1 MRHLNKMAKCLA
13 FVLLLLAL
21 STTLHAQL
29 SEGSIAGAVADVT
42 GAAVA
47 GANLKIT
54 SLQTG
59 AVVETKT
66 DNIGYYRV
74 LHLQVGAYQ
83 IRVEAQG
90 FKATV
95 LESIPVNVDTTTRA
109 DARLQVGTARETVE
123 VTEGAALVQTEEAR
137 LSSTITHEEINNL
150 PLNGRQVYQL
160 VSLEPGVTQ
169 TNAPVISNV
178 PSPTSSVTF
187 DFGYTANGSTPRG
200 NNFVLDGNSNNNE
213 WLGGTP
219 LIYPS
224 LDAIQEVQ
232 VQTLNFSAEYGRNN
246 GTVVNVVTKSG
257 TNRLH
262 GSLFYSGRN
271 TALDTR
277 DFFDPSDEKTPLH
290 QNQFGGS
297 VGGPIVKD
305 KTFFFADYEGSRLSA
320 GQPATFVSETPA
332 FRQLVT
338 TNNPNSLAA
347 MFYHDF
353 PGPACTGAAYG
364 IDGQY
369 CPAVASQVEPN
380 QADQYLVRVDQH
392 LGAHDQFYGRWVNT
406 LASGDVASQELEGA
420 GTRGFKA
427 PFEGFFADL
436 SLGETHEFSTH
447 TLNDLRVAYSRNNS
461 SIDFAL
467 PPNTLTGA
475 ALKNA
480 GLPADDFG
488 DLVFDDGVIPMGGEV
503 FVPRKFIFDT
513 YALTDT
519 LTHIIGRHALKF
531 GFQVRHIEE
540 NSDYQLTSK
549 PYFEFTCID
558 SNACPL
564 YVNGVYEGGYSFG
577 GATPSTPLNP
587 AGDLAY
593 LQAGLVNRNNCTG
606 TPSPTCGQFTD
617 TPRHFRWNQF
627 AGFVQ
632 DDWKVS
638 SRLTLN
644 LGVRYDL
651 FESPTETKG
660 ILSNV
665 ILGPGSNLFQQMAT
679 ASVGRVSKLWNTD
692 KKNFAPRIGV
702 SWDPRGKG
710 DMVVR
715 SGFSIAYNEPYS
727 NLYTNASRLDPP
739 DAITTFV
746 EPSLGIGIYPI
757 PYGPGEFPFQPS
769 PDFAGPT
776 LPNGG
781 IGPASSG
788 IQITPSGVYPNLRT
802 NYSMQ
807 WFFGIQRQ
815 FLNDYAVSINYVG
828 TRGVG
833 GYTREDYNR
842 YDGDICSNLADYYG
856 PNCDLVNK
864 TLNPGW
870 GELTYVDNE
879 GQSTYHGMNAQLRK
893 TYSHGLMFTAN
904 YTWGKV
910 LDNVTEGGLGDYF
923 NTNGYGGLYSGVQD
937 IENQR
942 GDRGP
947 SEFDATHRFAFSSLW
962 TLPSPKSNALAKN
975 VLGGW
980 KLNSIVSLQSGRPF
994 DVYCGLPWY
1003 EGCDFNLDGLA
1014 YDRPNRPTGIKTS
1027 GFSNQ
1032 QLVNGLF
1039 GDPTPLGTYLGF
1051 YGRTSLASQVFCPNG
1066 LNSILD
1072 TLFVDGALTPCLPV
1086 GTNGNLSR
1094 NAFRGPAYKTV
1105 DLSLFKDIKAGD
1117 RATVQ
1122 FQAQA
1127 FNLFNRVNLYNPIGD
1142 MGSRQFGRST
1152 TAFPAR
1158 QIQLGLKVLF

>member
-1 MRHLNKMAKCLA
+1 MRHSARIGKWSA
-13 FVLLLLAL
+13 FVLLLFAL
-21 STTLHAQL
+21 STTLQAQL
-29 SEGSIAGAVADVT
+29 NEGGIAGAVTDVS
-42 GAAVA
+42 GAAVS
-47 GANLKIT
+47 GASIKIT
-54 SLQTG
+54 NPQTG
-59 AVVETKT
+59 SVVETKT
-66 DNIGYYRV
+66 DNIGYFRV
-74 LHLQVGAYQ
+74 LHLLPGTYQ

-90 FKATV
+90 FKAAV
-95 LESIPVNVDTTTRA
+95 LESIPVNTGATTRA
-109 DARLQVGTARETVE
+109 DANLQVGTTRETVE
-123 VTEGAALVQTEEAR
+123 VTEGAALIQTEEAR
-137 LSSTITHEEINNL
+137 LSTTITNQEVTNL

-160 VSLEPGVTQ
+160 ISLEPGVTQ

-257 TNRLH
+257 TNKLH
-262 GSLFYSGRN
+262 GSVFYNGRN
-271 TALDTR
+271 TDLDTR
-277 DFFDPSDEKTPLH
+277 DFFDQSGKTPVHL
-290 QNQFGGS
+290 NQFGGS
-297 VGGPIVKD
+297 VGGPIIKD
-305 KTFFFADYEGSRLSA
+305 KTFFFLDYEGSRLSE
-320 GQPATFVSETPA
+320 GQPEAFVSETPA

-353 PGPACTGAAYG
+353 PGPACTGPAYG
-364 IDGQY
+364 VDGQY
-369 CPAVASQVEPN
+369 CPAVASQVEPD
-380 QADQYLVRVDQH
+380 QSDQYLVRVDQH
-392 LGAHDQFYGRWVNT
+392 VGTHDQFYGRWVNT
-406 LASGDVASQELEGA
+406 LASGDVASQELGGA

-427 PFEGFFADL
+427 PFDGFFADL
-436 SLGETHEFSTH
+436 SLGETHEFSTN

-461 SIDFAL
+461 KIDFNL

-480 GLPADDFG
+480 GLPSDDFG
-488 DLVFDDGVIPMGGEV
+488 DLVFDDGVVPMGGEV
-503 FVPRKFIFDT
+503 YIPRKFIFDT

-531 GFQVRHIEE
+531 GFQVRRIQE

-549 PYFEFTCID
+549 PWFEFSCID
-558 SNACPL
+558 SDSCFQ
-564 YVNGVYEGGYSFG
+564 SFG
-577 GATPSTPLNP
+577 GATPSTALNP
-587 AGDLAY
+587 AGDLPY
-593 LQAGLVNRNNCTG
+593 LQAGLVNRYNCTG
-606 TPSPTCGQFTD
+606 ATSPTCGQFTD

-644 LGVRYDL
+644 LGLRYDV

-665 ILGPGSNLFQQMAT
+665 ILGPGSNLFQRIAT

-692 KKNFAPRIGV
+692 KKDFAPRLGL

-715 SGFSIAYNEPYS
+715 AGFSIAYNEPYS

-757 PYGPGEFPFQPS
+757 PYGPGQFPFMPS

-781 IGPASSG
+781 IGPVSSG
-788 IQITPSGVYPNLRT
+788 IDITPSGVYPNLRT

-815 FLNDYAVSINYVG
+815 FAHDYALSINYVG

-842 YDGDICSNLADYYG
+842 YDGDICQNLSE
-856 PNCDLVNK
+856 PFTPSCDLINK

-870 GELTYVDNE
+870 GELTYIDNE
-879 GQSTYHGMNAQLRK
+879 GQAIYHGMNAQLRK

-947 SEFDATHRFAFSSLW
+947 SEFDATHRFALSALW
-962 TLPSPKSNALAKN
+962 TLPSPKSNTVARN

-1003 EGCDFNLDGLA
+1003 EGCDFNMDGLP
-1014 YDRPNRPTGIKTS
+1014 YDRPNRPAGIKTT

-1032 QLVNGLF
+1032 QFVNGLF
-1039 GDPTPLGTYLGF
+1039 GNPTPLPFPEYTGY

-1072 TLFVDGALTPCLPV
+1072 TIYISSALTPCLPV

-1094 NAFRGPAYKTV
+1094 NAFRGPASKAV
-1105 DLSLFKDIKAGD
+1105 DLALLKDMKAGD

-1122 FQAQA
+1122 FQAEA

-1142 MGSRQFGRST
+1142 MGSPQFGRST
-1152 TAFPAR
+1152 AAFPSR

>member
-1 MRHLNKMAKCLA
+1 MRHLSKMAKWSA
-13 FVLLLLAL
+13 FILLLFAV
-21 STTLHAQL
+21 SSTLHAQL
-29 SEGSIAGAVADVT
+29 TEGSITGAVADVT
-42 GAAVA
+42 GAAVS
-47 GANLKIT
+47 GASVKIT
-54 SLQTG
+54 NLQTG

-83 IRVEAQG
+83 IRIEAQG

-95 LESIPVNVDTTTRA
+95 LDSIPVNVDTTTRA
-109 DARLQVGTARETVE
+109 DAKLLVGGAQETVE
-123 VTEGAALVQTEEAR
+123 VAEGAALVQTEEAR

-257 TNRLH
+257 TNHLH

-271 TALDTR
+271 TAFDTR
-277 DFFDPSDEKTPLH
+277 DFFDQADKTPLH

-305 KTFFFADYEGSRLSA
+305 KTFFFADYEGSRLTA
-320 GQPATFVSETPA
+320 GQPVVFTVETPA
-332 FRQLVT
+332 FLQTYVT
-338 TNNPNSLAA
+338 GPLAT

-353 PGPACTGAAYG
+353 PAPPCTGPVFG
-364 IDGQY
+364 SVGQY
-369 CPAVASQVEPN
+369 CPAAASQVEPD
-380 QADQYLVRVDQH
+380 QADQYLVRVDQR
-392 LGAHDQFYGRWVNT
+392 LGTHDQFYGRWVNT

-420 GTRGFKA
+420 GIRGFRA
-427 PFEGFFADL
+427 PFNGFFADL
-436 SLGETHEFSTH
+436 SLGETHEFTTH

-461 SIDFAL
+461 RIDFGL

-480 GLPADDFG
+480 GLPSDDFG
-488 DLVFDDGVIPMGGEV
+488 DLVFDDGVAPMGGEV

-519 LTHIIGRHALKF
+519 LTHIVGRHALKF

-549 PYFEFTCID
+549 PFIEFSSIFAFAAD
-558 SNACPL
+558 AP
-564 YVNGVYEGGYSFG
+564 
-577 GATPSTPLNP
+577 
-587 AGDLAY
+587 Y
-593 LQAGLVNRNNCTG
+593 LQAGLVNRINCTG

-638 SRLTLN
+638 AHLTLN
-644 LGVRYDL
+644 LGLRYDL

-665 ILGPGSNLFQQMAT
+665 ILGSGSNLFQQIAN

-715 SGFSIAYNEPYS
+715 AGFSIAYNEPYS

-746 EPSLGIGIYPI
+746 EPSLGIGTTL
-757 PYGPGEFPFQPS
+757 PYQFPFVPS

-781 IGPASSG
+781 IGPVSSG
-788 IQITPSGVYPNLRT
+788 IDITPSGVYPNLRT

-815 FLNDYAVSINYVG
+815 FLHDYALSINYVG

-842 YDGDICSNLADYYG
+842 FDGDICSNLVTDCG
-856 PNCDLVNK
+856 LVNR

-870 GELTYVDNE
+870 GELTYIDNE
-879 GQSTYHGMNAQLRK
+879 GQSIYHGLNAQLRK

-947 SEFDATHRFAFSSLW
+947 SEFDATHRFALSAIW
-962 TLPSPKSNALAKN
+962 TLPSPKSNAVARN

-1003 EGCDFNLDGLA
+1003 EGCDFNMDGLA
-1014 YDRPNRPTGIKTS
+1014 YDRPNRPAGIKTT

-1039 GDPTPLGTYLGF
+1039 GDPTPLLTYTGF

-1072 TLFVDGALTPCLPV
+1072 TIFINAALTPCLPV

-1122 FQAQA
+1122 FQAEA

-1142 MGSRQFGRST
+1142 MGSRQFGQST

>member
-1 MRHLNKMAKCLA
+1 MRHSGKMAKWSA
-13 FVLLLLAL
+13 FVVLLFAL
-21 STTLHAQL
+21 SNTLQAQL
-29 SEGSIAGAVADVT
+29 TEGSIAGAVTDVS
-42 GAAVA
+42 GGAVA
-47 GANLKIT
+47 GASAKIT
-54 SLQTG
+54 NLQTG

-83 IRVEAQG
+83 IRVEAPG
-90 FKATV
+90 FKASV
-95 LESIPVNVDTTTRA
+95 LENVPVNVNTTTRA
-109 DARLQVGTARETVE
+109 DAKLQVGGAQETVE
-123 VTEGAALVQTEEAR
+123 VSGGAALIQTEEAR
-137 LSSTITHEEINNL
+137 LSNTITHQEVDNL

-160 VSLEPGVTQ
+160 VTLEPGVTQ

-187 DFGYTANGSTPRG
+187 LYGYIANGSTPRG
-200 NNFVLDGNSNNNE
+200 NNFILDGNSNNNE

-219 LIYPS
+219 LIFPS

-246 GTVVNVVTKSG
+246 GTVVNIVTKSG
-257 TNRLH
+257 SNHLH
-262 GSLFYSGRN
+262 GSVFYTGRN
-271 TALDTR
+271 TALDAR
-277 DFFDPSDEKTPLH
+277 DFFDQSAKTPLH

-297 VGGPIVKD
+297 VGGPIIKD
-305 KTFFFADYEGSRLSA
+305 KTFFFVDYEGSRLTG
-320 GQPATFVSETPA
+320 GQPAVFTVETPT
-332 FRQLVT
+332 FLQTYVT
-338 TNNPNSLAA
+338 GPLAT

-353 PGPACTGAAYG
+353 PAPACTGPVFG
-364 IDGQY
+364 SVGQY
-369 CPAVASQVEPN
+369 CPAAASQVEPN
-380 QADQYLVRVDQH
+380 RADQYLVRVDQH
-392 LGAHDQFYGRWVNT
+392 LGTHDQLYGRWVNA
-406 LASGDVASQELEGA
+406 LASGDVAAQELEGA
-420 GTRGFKA
+420 GIRGFKA
-427 PFEGFFADL
+427 PFDGFFADL
-436 SLGETHEFSTH
+436 SLGETHEFTSH

-461 SIDFAL
+461 RIDFGL
-467 PPNTLTGA
+467 PPNSLTGA
-475 ALKNA
+475 ALSSH
-480 GLPADDFG
+480 GLPPDDFG
-488 DLVFDDGVIPMGGEV
+488 DLVFDDGVAPMGGEV

-531 GFQVRHIEE
+531 GFQVRHIQE

-549 PYFEFTCID
+549 PFIEF
-558 SNACPL
+558 SNIFAFAVDAP
-564 YVNGVYEGGYSFG
+564 
-577 GATPSTPLNP
+577 
-587 AGDLAY
+587 Y
-593 LQAGLVNRNNCTG
+593 LQAGLVNRYNCTG

-632 DDWKVS
+632 DDWKVNP
-638 SRLTLN
+638 RLTLN
-644 LGVRYDL
+644 LGLRYDL

-665 ILGPGSNLFQQMAT
+665 ILGPGSNLFQQMAS

-715 SGFSIAYNEPYS
+715 AGFSIAYNEPYS

-746 EPSLGIGIYPI
+746 EPSLGIGTTL
-757 PYGPGEFPFQPS
+757 PYQFPFVPS

-781 IGPASSG
+781 IGPAVNNVT
-788 IQITPSGVYPNLRT
+788 ITPSGVYPNLRT

-807 WFFGIQRQ
+807 WFFGIQQQ
-815 FLNDYAVSINYVG
+815 FLHDYALSVNYVG

-842 YDGDICSNLADYYG
+842 FDGDVCSNLVTDCG
-856 PNCDLVNK
+856 LVNR

-870 GELTYVDNE
+870 GELTYIDNE
-879 GQSTYHGMNAQLRK
+879 GQSIYHGMNAQLRK
-893 TYSHGLMFTAN
+893 AYSHGLLFTAN

-947 SEFDATHRFAFSSLW
+947 SEFDVRQRFALSALW
-962 TLPSPKSNALAKN
+962 TLPSPESNAVARN

-1003 EGCDFNLDGLA
+1003 EGCDFNEDGLA
-1014 YDRPNRPTGIKTS
+1014 YDRPNRPAGIKTT

-1032 QLVNGLF
+1032 QFVNGLF
-1039 GDPTPLGTYLGF
+1039 GDSTPLTTYTGF

-1066 LNSILD
+1066 LNSVLD
-1072 TLFVDGALTPCLPV
+1072 TLFISPALTPCLPV

-1122 FQAQA
+1122 FQADA
-1127 FNLFNRVNLYNPIGD
+1127 FNLFNRVNLYNPISD
-1142 MGSRQFGRST
+1142 MGSPQFGRST
-1152 TAFPAR
+1152 AAFPAR

>member
-1 MRHLNKMAKCLA
+1 MRGFGQLAKWPALVCL
-13 FVLLLLAL
+13 FVV
-21 STTLHAQL
+21 SFVSMQAQL
-29 SEGSIAGAVADVT
+29 NEGSVAGVVTDVSGAV
-42 GAAVA
+42 VA
-47 GANLKIT
+47 GASVKIT
-54 SLQTG
+54 NLQTG
-59 AVVETKT
+59 SVDEAKT
-66 DNIGYYRV
+66 DDIGYYRV
-74 LHLQVGAYQ
+74 LHLQIGAYQ
-83 IRVEAQG
+83 VRVEAPG
-90 FKATV
+90 FKATL
-95 LESIPVNVDTTTRA
+95 LESVPVNVGTTARA
-109 DARLQVGTARETVE
+109 DAKLQPGGARETVE
-123 VTEGAALVQTEEAR
+123 VIEGETLVQTEEAR
-137 LSSTITHEEINNL
+137 LSSTITHEEVNNL

-257 TNRLH
+257 TNKLH
-262 GSLFYSGRN
+262 GTIFYTGRN
-271 TALDTR
+271 TDLDAR
-277 DFFDPSDEKTPLH
+277 DFFDQVDRTPLH

-297 VGGPIVKD
+297 LGGPIIKD
-305 KTFFFADYEGSRLSA
+305 KTFFFVDYEGSRLSA
-320 GQPATFVSETPA
+320 GQPATFISETPS
-332 FRQLVT
+332 FRALVT
-338 TNNPNSLAA
+338 ANNPSSLAA

-353 PGPACTGAAYG
+353 PGPACTGTPFG
-364 IDGQY
+364 VDGEY

-380 QADQYLVRVDQH
+380 RADQYLLRVDQH
-392 LGAHDQFYGRWVNT
+392 LGVHDQFYGRWVNT
-406 LASGDVASQELEGA
+406 LASGDVASQELGGA

-427 PFEGFFADL
+427 PFDGFFADL
-436 SLGETHEFSTH
+436 SLGETHEFSTRM
-447 TLNDLRVAYSRNNS
+447 LNDLRVAYSRNNS
-461 SIDFAL
+461 HIAFQL

-475 ALKNA
+475 ALQSA
-480 GLPADDFG
+480 GDPSDAFG
-488 DLVFDDGVIPMGGEV
+488 DLVFDDGVVPMGGEV
-503 FVPRKFIFDT
+503 YIPRKFIFDT

-519 LTHIIGRHALKF
+519 LTYIVGRHALKF

-549 PYFEFTCID
+549 PYFEFSCID
-558 SNACPL
+558 SNVCF
-564 YVNGVYEGGYSFG
+564 NSFG
-577 GATPSTPLNP
+577 GATPSTILNP
-587 AGDLAY
+587 AGDNPY
-593 LQAGLVNRNNCTG
+593 LQAGLVNRYNCTG
-606 TPSPTCGQFTD
+606 TLSATCGQFTD

-632 DDWKVS
+632 DDWKVNP
-638 SRLTLN
+638 RLTLN
-644 LGVRYDL
+644 LGLRYDL

-665 ILGPGSNLFQQMAT
+665 ILGAGSNLFQQIAG

-692 KKNFAPRIGV
+692 KKNFAPRLGI

-715 SGFSIAYNEPYS
+715 AGFSIAYNEPYS

-757 PYGPGEFPFQPS
+757 PYGPGQFPFTPS

-788 IQITPSGVYPNLRT
+788 IDITPSGVYPYLRT

-807 WFFGIQRQ
+807 WFLGIQRQ
-815 FLNDYAVSINYVG
+815 FLHDYALTVNYVG

-842 YDGDICSNLADYYG
+842 YDGDVCSNLADYYG
-856 PNCDLVNK
+856 PSCDLVNK

-879 GQSTYHGMNAQLRK
+879 GQSIYHGMNAQLRK
-893 TYSHGLMFTAN
+893 TYSHGFTVTAN

-923 NTNGYGGLYSGVQD
+923 NTNGYGALYSGVQD

-947 SEFDATHRFAFSSLW
+947 SEFDATHRFALSSLW
-962 TLPSPKSNALAKN
+962 TLPSPRSNAIGRN

-1003 EGCDFNLDGLA
+1003 EGCDFNMDGLA
-1014 YDRPNRPTGIKTS
+1014 YDRPNRPAGIKTT
-1027 GFSNQ
+1027 GFSNRQ
-1032 QLVNGLF
+1032 FVSGLF
-1039 GDPTPLGTYLGF
+1039 GDPTPLTTYAGF
-1051 YGRTSLASQVFCPNG
+1051 YGRTSLASQNFCPNG

-1072 TLFVDGALTPCLPV
+1072 TLFVDSTLTPCLPV

-1094 NAFRGPAYKTV
+1094 NAFRGPAFKDV

-1122 FQAQA
+1122 FQAEA

-1142 MGSRQFGRST
+1142 MGSPQFGRST
-1152 TAFPAR
+1152 SAFPAR
-1158 QIQLGLKVLF
+1158 QIQLGLKVQF

>member
-1 MRHLNKMAKCLA
+1 MKGLGQLARCQAVVFFLFVSLVWMHGQLN
-13 FVLLLLAL
+13 
-21 STTLHAQL
+21 
-29 SEGSIAGAVADVT
+29 EGTIAGAVTDAS
-42 GAAVA
+42 GAVVA
-47 GANLKIT
+47 NASVKIT
-54 SLQTG
+54 NLQTG
-59 AVVETKT
+59 SVSETNT
-66 DNIGYYRV
+66 DSIGYYRV
-74 LHLQVGAYQ
+74 LHLPIGAYQ

-95 LESIPVNVDTTTRA
+95 LESIPVNVDAVTRA
-109 DARLQVGTARETVE
+109 DAKLQVGSTRETVE
-123 VTEGAALVQTEEAR
+123 VAAGAALVQTEEAR
-137 LSSTITHEEINNL
+137 LATTITDRQVDNL

-187 DFGYTANGSTPRG
+187 LYGYIANGSTPRG

-224 LDAIQEVQ
+224 LDSIQEVQ

-257 TNRLH
+257 TNQLH
-262 GSLFYSGRN
+262 GSVFYSGRN

-277 DFFDPSDEKTPLH
+277 DYFDQAAKTPLH

-297 VGGPIVKD
+297 VGGPIIKD
-305 KTFFFADYEGSRLSA
+305 RTFFFGDYEGSRLTD
-320 GQPATFVSETPA
+320 GQPTVFTSETPL
-332 FRQLVT
+332 FVQTYVT
-338 TNNPNSLAA
+338 GPLAT

-353 PGPACTGAAYG
+353 PGPACTGPAFGLYN
-364 IDGQY
+364 QY
-369 CPAVASQVEPN
+369 CPAESSQIEPN
-380 QADQYLVRVDQH
+380 QADQYLVRVDHH
-392 LGAHDQFYGRWVNT
+392 LGTHDQLYGRWVNT
-406 LASGDVASQELEGA
+406 LASGNVARQELLGA
-420 GTRGFKA
+420 GTRGFQA
-427 PFEGFFADL
+427 PFSGFFADL
-436 SLGETHEFSTH
+436 SVGETHEFSSH

-461 SIDFAL
+461 HISFQL

-475 ALKNA
+475 ALQSA
-480 GLPADDFG
+480 GLPPDDFG
-488 DLVFDDGVIPMGGEV
+488 DLVFDDFVVPMGGEV
-503 FVPRKFIFDT
+503 YVPRKFIFDT
-513 YALTDT
+513 YALTET
-519 LTHIIGRHALKF
+519 LTHIMGRHAVKF
-531 GFQVRHIEE
+531 GFQVRRIQE

-549 PYFEFTCID
+549 PWFEFSSIWAFAAD
-558 SNACPL
+558 SP
-564 YVNGVYEGGYSFG
+564 
-577 GATPSTPLNP
+577 
-587 AGDLAY
+587 Y
-593 LQAGLVNRNNCTG
+593 LEAALVNRYNCTG
-606 TPSPTCGQFTD
+606 SPSPGCGQFTD
-617 TPRHFRWNQF
+617 TPRHFRWAQY

-632 DDWKVS
+632 DDWKATP
-638 SRLTLN
+638 RLTLN

-651 FESPTETKG
+651 FQSPTETDG

-665 ILGPGSNLFQQMAT
+665 ILGPGSNLFQQMSGAT
-679 ASVGRVSKLWNTD
+679 VGRVSKLWNTD
-692 KKNFAPRIGV
+692 KKNFAPRLGL
-702 SWDPRGKG
+702 SWDPTGKG
-710 DMVVR
+710 IMVVR

-739 DAITTFV
+739 DAITTFA
-746 EPSLGIGIYPI
+746 EPCSPTYIGLTCPI
-757 PYGPGEFPFQPS
+757 PYTFPFTPD

-781 IGPASSG
+781 IGPSYSG
-788 IQITPSGVYPNLRT
+788 IDITPSGVYPNLRT

-807 WFFGIQRQ
+807 WFFGIQRELKQ
-815 FLNDYAVSINYVG
+815 NLALSINYVG

-842 YDGDICSNLADYYG
+842 YDGDICSNLADFYG

-870 GELTYVDNE
+870 GELTYISNE
-879 GQSTYHGMNAQLRK
+879 GQSIYHGMNAELRK
-893 TYSHGLMFTAN
+893 TYDHGLMFSAT

-923 NTNGYGGLYSGVQD
+923 NTNGYGTLYSGVQD

-947 SEFDATHRFAFSSLW
+947 SEFDATHRFALSALW
-962 TLPSPKSNALAKN
+962 ALPSPKSNAALKN

-980 KLNSIVSLQSGRPF
+980 KLNSIISLQSGRPF
-994 DVYCGLPWY
+994 DVYCGLAWY
-1003 EGCDFNLDGLA
+1003 LGCDFNMDGLP
-1014 YDRPNRPTGIKTS
+1014 YDRPNRPVGIKTS

-1032 QLVNGLF
+1032 QFVNGLF
-1039 GDPTPLGTYLGF
+1039 GDPTPLAFPYYTGY
-1051 YGRTSLASQVFCPNG
+1051 YGRSSLASQVFCPNG

-1072 TLFVDGALTPCLPV
+1072 TLYINPALTPCLPV

-1094 NAFRGPAYKTV
+1094 NAFRGPAYKDV

-1122 FQAQA
+1122 FQAEA
-1127 FNLFNRVNLYNPIGD
+1127 FNLFNRVNLWNPIGD
-1142 MGSRQFGRST
+1142 MGNPQFGQSIS
-1152 TAFPAR
+1152 AFPAR